1 MAELTLLE
9 VRCPYRRT
17 SKKTN
22 ELYVC
27 NSLCGKVAPGS
38 AGELRC
44 RKCGM
49 NFEFYADHRARVQTG
64 VRVQPVPAIETKDE

>member
-44 RKCGM
+44 RKCSM

-64 VRVQPVPAIETKDE
+64 VRVQPVPAIDNNNE